1 MFKIKKVEIEGFR
14 GFTQKNTIELENP
27 IILLYGGNH
36 QGKSSVLNAIEW
48 CLYGDECIGKKS
60 GIRER
65 VGTGEMSWRVV
76 NDNSEKAQVKLELKK
91 DEGHFLITRTEEK
104 GKGRKGKKLRIYLPN
119 GTEIEGDEASY
130 ELARLLRLTFK
141 DFSTSIH
148 QHQETIHDFIIKKP
162 SEQSDAMDR
171 LLGLSD
177 YRNIIEGIRKS
188 DVTKIQKEL
197 SEEFSRFQSRVQAAI
212 NTRQNDMKDKKDKAK
227 EKGLNEE
234 ELNEKKLLELAQ
246 LTVEDINNFANL
258 LNLKSNVCKSLSNW
272 EDTESFISDT
282 KKECDRLWAESP
294 DVKEQS
300 EKQDKRSDLI
310 SSKSKYSTQLQ
321 NVKKKEKELQNFERE
336 NGKRKEIEGKIKK
349 TNEDIKNIDK
359 KIKQT
364 TPKARLVKEGISILE
379 SAVPPQANI
388 CPLCGKEKPN
398 LLDHLKKEWEEKILA
413 KLDELNNQRE
423 SLEKTKNGFEK
434 IKKEHE
440 RLLEEV
446 GDEKKRLEKNIKNI
460 STFFNKKLREKDD
473 PATILFRE
481 IGKIDKRLNKIKE
494 AIQDKR
500 KRINYIN
507 EKTESINLLYE
518 ILLLKD
524 KIKEIEK
531 IKNTEEFQKQEKIKE
546 DISNLVKD
554 VNEIS
559 KIVRYCMQKEAE
571 EKIESAKNAIDYFFR
586 KITNNPAFQ
595 RLNVKV
601 KVDARTGINYYIFE
615 DQDGKRPIPIL
626 SQGDLNSLALSIFL
640 GLAKTSEDS
649 HPLGFILM
657 DDPSQSLDSQQ
668 KARFIETLN
677 ELSKIKEI
685 IVSTMD
691 TELHSLLKNKITK
704 MKNIYSF
711 SNWEPKSG
719 PVISKEL

>member
-14 GFTQKNTIELENP
+14 GFTQKNTIEFENP

-48 CLYGDECIGKKS
+48 CLYGDECVGEKS

-76 NDNSEKAQVKLELKK
+76 NDNSEKAQVKLEFEK

-104 GKGRKGKKLRIYLPN
+104 GKGKKGKKLRIYLPD
-119 GTEIEGDEASY
+119 GIEKEGNEASL
-130 ELARLLRLTFK
+130 ELARIIPLTFK

-162 SEQSDAMDR
+162 MKQSEAMDR

-188 DVTKIQKEL
+188 DAFKIQKEL
-197 SEEFSRFQSRVQAAI
+197 SEEFSRFQNRVQDAI

-227 EKGLNEE
+227 EKGLSEE

-246 LTVEDINNFANL
+246 LTVGDINNFANL
-258 LNLKSNVCKSLSNW
+258 LNLESNVSKSLSNW

-294 DVKEQS
+294 DVKEQVK
-300 EKQDKRSDLI
+300 KQVKRSDLI
-310 SSKSKYSTQLQ
+310 SFKSKYSNQLQ
-321 NVKKKEKELQNFERE
+321 NMKTKEKELQDFEKE
-336 NGKRKEIEGKIKK
+336 NGKREEIVGRIKK
-349 TNEDIKNIDK
+349 TNEDIENIDK
-359 KIKQT
+359 EIQQT
-364 TPKARLVKEGISILE
+364 TPKAKLIREGISILE
-379 SAVPPQANI
+379 SAVPSEANV
-388 CPLCGKEKPN
+388 CPLCGKESPN
-398 LLDHLKKEWEEKILA
+398 LLEHLKREWEEKIKA
-413 KLDELNNQRE
+413 KVDELNRRME
-423 SLEKTKNGFEK
+423 SLEKTKRNLEK
-434 IKKEHE
+434 IKKEHK

-446 GDEKKRLEKNIKNI
+446 GEEKERLKKYRKSISELLNKKLTEKEDPTTILSRKIDEIYKRLE
-460 STFFNKKLREKDD
+460 E
-473 PATILFRE
+473 
-481 IGKIDKRLNKIKE
+481 IKE

-500 KRINYIN
+500 KKIDYIN
-507 EKTESINLLYE
+507 EKTESMNLLYE
-518 ILLLKD
+518 ILLLKN
-524 KIKEIEK
+524 KIKEIEE

-546 DISNLVKD
+546 DISNLVRD
-554 VNEIS
+554 VDEIS
-559 KIVRYCMQKEAE
+559 KILRCCMQKEAK
-571 EKIESAKNAIDYFFR
+571 EKIESAKKAIDYFFR

-601 KVDARTGINYYIFE
+601 EIEARSGINYYIFE
-615 DQDGKRPIPIL
+615 DQDGKRPVPIL

-657 DDPSQSLDSQQ
+657 DDPSQSLDPHQ
-668 KARFIETLN
+668 KARLIEALN
-677 ELSKIKEI
+677 ELSEIKEI
-685 IVSTMD
+685 VVSTMD

-711 SNWEPKSG
+711 SNWKPKSG
-719 PVISKEL
+719 PRISKEL